1 MFWVRC
7 DWCPQEGHLLIT
19 LTGTA
24 FLLQSCPQLLFR
36 KLGRQT
42 PIISGNNFL
51 FCIFQKK
58 KKTNR
63 TVLANPRNQYFISV
77 EFLPLRHS
85 DLSRE
90 LPHDV
95 CPECSWVHKPWSGR
109 QSLGEGLLG
118 CHQRCQESTINSRLL
133 NNNLSRHP
141 NYERMLKLDKR
152 NSQEACSWNIF
163 QHMLLSECDLCLL
176 SLPSH
181 LCAIC

>member
-1 MFWVRC
+1 MFWVHC
-7 DWCPQEGHLLIT
+7 NWCPQERHLLIT
-19 LTGTA
+19 LAGIA
-24 FLLQSCPQLLFR
+24 FLLQFCPQLLFR

-42 PIISGNNFL
+42 SIISGNNFL
-51 FCIFQKK
+51 FCIFKK
-58 KKTNR
+58 NSNR
-63 TVLANPRNQYFISV
+63 IDLANPRNQYFISV

-85 DLSRE
+85 DFSHE

-95 CPECSWVHKPWSGR
+95 CPECSWVRKPWSER

-118 CHQRCQESTINSRLL
+118 CHQQCQESTMNSRLL
-133 NNNLSRHP
+133 NNNLSRYP

-152 NSQEACSWNIF
+152 SSQEACSWNIF
-163 QHMLLSECDLCLL
+163 QHMLSSEWDLCLS